1 VLQVGA
7 VLLLAVLIGLFTKS
21 LIDNK
26 TSVVSLVEDGQEPA
40 APNFTL
46 SRLDGQ
52 GEASLSDYK
61 GKVVI
66 LNFWASWCDPCKD
79 EAPLLQELSK
89 EYADRD
95 VVVVGVDSQDTT
107 GDAKEFAER
116 YGLDYP
122 LVHAS
127 GSSVYNEWGLTGFPE
142 TFLISGDGRVV
153 HHFPGP
159 VDGQDVKSI
168 LDPILARGEA

>member
-1 VLQVGA
+1 M
-7 VLLLAVLIGLFTKS
+7 LLLAALVGLFVKS
-21 LIDNK
+21 LIDNQ
-26 TSVVSLVEDGQEPA
+26 TSVASLVADGKEPS
-40 APNFTL
+40 APDFTL
-46 SRLDGQ
+46 TRLDGS
-52 GEASLSDYK
+52 GESSLSDFR

-66 LNFWASWCDPCKD
+66 LNFWASWCDPCKE

-89 EYADRD
+89 EYEARD
-95 VVVVGVDSQDTT
+95 VVVLGVDSQDTT
-107 GDAKEFAER
+107 GDARDFASR

-127 GSSVYNEWGLTGFPE
+127 GSAVYNQWGLTGFPE

-159 VDGQDVKSI
+159 VDGQDVKTV
-168 LDPILARGEA
+168 LDPILEARG

>member
-7 VLLLAVLIGLFTKS
+7 VLLLAVLVGLFTKS
-21 LIDNK
+21 VIDDQ
-26 TSVVSLVEDGQEPA
+26 TSVAALLADGDEPA
-40 APNFTL
+40 APDFTL
-46 SRLDGQ
+46 SRLDGS
-52 GEASLSDYK
+52 GESSLSDYR

-89 EYADRD
+89 EYADRG
-95 VVVVGVDSQDTT
+95 VVVLGVDSQDTT
-107 GDAKEFAER
+107 GDAREFADR

-127 GSSVYNEWGLTGFPE
+127 GSSLYNRWGLTGFPE

-159 VDGQDVKSI
+159 VDGQDVKTI
-168 LDPILARGEA
+168 LDPILTRSGA

>member
-1 VLQVGA
+1 VLQVVA
-7 VLLLAVLIGLFTKS
+7 VLLLAVLIGLFAKS
-21 LIDNK
+21 MFDNT
-26 TSVVSLVEDGQEPA
+26 TSVAALVADGKEPS

-46 SRLDGQ
+46 SRLDGA
-52 GEASLSDYK
+52 GSSSLTDYK

-89 EYADRD
+89 EYARRD
-95 VVVVGVDSQDTT
+95 VVVLGVDSQDTT
-107 GDAKEFAER
+107 GDAKAFAGR

-127 GSSVYNEWGLTGFPE
+127 GSSLYNRWGLTGFPE
-142 TFLISGDGRVV
+142 TFLIAADGRVL

-159 VDGQDVKSI
+159 VDGQDVKAI
-168 LDPILARGEA
+168 LDPILAGGKA